1 MSGKFPETVQ
11 KSQEDSKKI
20 PESFQNLLEIFH
32 LFATLIFNMMYI
44 EVNVTVLFTHF

>member
-11 KSQEDSKKI
+11 KI

-32 LFATLIFNMMYI
+32 LFATLILNMMYI